1 MTGENLNS
9 FMTREKDMKTAVLSL
24 GLSVVLAFP
33 AAMAPTAGYA
43 QDPGSVARGACE
55 DAVVSA
61 LRNQRGAGR
70 VSFSGANL
78 RQVSNAETGVSGNGS
93 FGNTSFSYQCVYNIR
108 NGRTSNVSVRTRGG
122 GSAGGND
129 AGNVV
134 GAIIGA
140 AIAGA
145 IINAIDD
152 NGHGNTQSRDDGW
165 WSPEG
170 NISCNS
176 YQSICQEQGRYS
188 AEWTHR
194 IYGG

>member
-1 MTGENLNS
+1 
-9 FMTREKDMKTAVLSL
+9 MKNAVLSL
-24 GLSVVLAFP
+24 GLSVALALP
-33 AAMAPTAGYA
+33 AVTAPTASHA
-43 QDPGSVARGACE
+43 NDPGAVARAACE
-55 DAVVSA
+55 DAVVAA
-61 LRNQRGAGR
+61 LRNKQGAGR
-70 VSFSGANL
+70 VSFSGPKL
-78 RQVSNAETGVSGNGS
+78 KQVSNAETGVSGKGS
-93 FGNTSFSYQCVYNIR
+93 FSNTSFSYKCVYNIR
-108 NGRTSNVSVRTRGG
+108 NGRTSNVSVRTSGG
-122 GSAGGND
+122 GSSGGDD
-129 AGNVV
+129 AGKVV

-145 IINAIDD
+145 IINSIDK
-152 NGHGNTQSRDDGW
+152 NGHNNTQSSDDGW

>member
-1 MTGENLNS
+1 
-9 FMTREKDMKTAVLSL
+9 MKTAVLSL

-55 DAVVSA
+55 DAVVSG

-70 VSFSGANL
+70 VSFSGAKL
-78 RQVSNAETGVSGNGS
+78 RQVSNAETGVSGKGS
-93 FGNTSFSYQCVYNIR
+93 FGKNSFSYQCVYNVR
-108 NGRTSNVSVRTRGG
+108 NGRTSNVSIRTSGGNSG
-122 GSAGGND
+122 GSSDTGK
-129 AGNVV
+129 VV

-145 IINAIDD
+145 IISSIDD
-152 NGHGNTQSRDDGW
+152 NGHDNTQSGDDGW